1 MLTGA
6 NDSLGSTH
14 GAPPAEVSAELRQ
27 LLRLSWPIAVAQ
39 LGLPLMGLVDI
50 AIIGR
55 VSVAD
60 LAGAA
65 MARSIGFA
73 SFVLAMGVAMGLEP
87 LAAQALGAREPGRAW
102 EAMRTTLRAVLVM
115 WLPLM
120 VVAMA
125 LTYVLEPLGIE
136 PEVVSR
142 TRAYMLGQA
151 PGLAMYGAFMAVKIF
166 LQSHGKTRPALLA
179 VGLANVLNVVVC
191 NLLVRGDDALVELH
205 LPAVGLPRLGSFG
218 AGLASSIASLVLVV
232 VVAVAA
238 RAYRP
243 AVPSPP
249 VPVRVVVKLGTPI
262 GFMMLAEVG
271 VFTVVSIVAGHL
283 GKEIVSA
290 HQVAIGLA
298 SFTYMGA
305 LGVAGATAVQVGR
318 AVGAGTSTRRSGLS
332 GIALGLGMMAL
343 PAIAFAVM
351 PRALASLFTN
361 DERVIELG
369 ASLLRIAG
377 IFQLFDGV
385 QAVAGGAL
393 RGAGDVRYSFL
404 VNVAAYWV
412 IGFPVAL
419 VLGFPMGW
427 GARGL
432 WWGLT
437 LGLIL
442 AAVALTVRFWKLSG
456 RGVARV
462 GLE

>member
-1 MLTGA
+1 M
-6 NDSLGSTH
+6 S
-14 GAPPAEVSAELRQ
+14 APPVSSSATSLDASEPRRSELRE
-27 LLRLSWPIAVAQ
+27 LIHLAWPIAVAQ

-50 AIIGR
+50 AVIGR

-60 LAGAA
+60 LAAAA

-87 LAAQALGAREPGRAW
+87 LAAQALGAREPERAW
-102 EAMRTTLRAVLVM
+102 EALWTTLRAVLAM

-120 VVAMA
+120 VVGMGV
-125 LTYVLEPLGIE
+125 TYLLEPLGIE
-136 PEVVSR
+136 ADVVRR
-142 TRAYMLGQA
+142 TRAYMIGQA

-166 LQSHGKTRPALLA
+166 LQSNGKTRPALLA
-179 VGLANVLNVVVC
+179 VGLANVLNLAVC
-191 NLLVRGDDALVELH
+191 NLLVRGDDVLIELALPPL
-205 LPAVGLPRLGSFG
+205 GLPRLGAFG
-218 AGLASSIASLVLVV
+218 AGLASSVASLVLVL
-232 VVAVAA
+232 VVAIAA
-238 RAYRP
+238 RPYRP
-243 AVPSPP
+243 SRRGPRVPA
-249 VPVRVVVKLGTPI
+249 RVVLTLGTPI
-262 GFMMLAEVG
+262 GLMMLAEMG
-271 VFTVVSIVAGHL
+271 VFTVVSLVAGKL

-318 AVGAGTSTRRSGLS
+318 AVGAGTSTRRAGLL
-332 GIALGLGMMAL
+332 GIGVGLVMMAL
-343 PAIAFAVM
+343 PALVFASV
-351 PRALASLFTN
+351 PRPLAAIFTR
-361 DERVIELG
+361 DPAVIELG

-377 IFQLFDGV
+377 VFQLFDGV
-385 QAVAGGAL
+385 QACAGGAL
-393 RGAGDVRYSFL
+393 RGAGDVRYAFL

-419 VLGFPMGW
+419 LLGFPLGF

-442 AAVALTVRFWKLSG
+442 ASIALTLRFVRLSG
-456 RGVARV
+456 RAVARV
-462 GLE
+462 EMG